1 MPSSE
6 LVGVAG
12 GETINQLVPDRPG
25 AGAIRCGAFAGGAPR
40 RASANFQ
47 HGLVP
52 RVSDRLD
59 ALHCARDATVR
70 EQRSIGTDLIVAK
83 NRVIEEAFG
92 EIAIRLVRMAAT
104 GDHTRYP

>member
-1 MPSSE
+1 MLPCRVAE

-47 HGLVP
+47 HGLVA

-70 EQRSIGTDLIVAK
+70 KHRSIVAK
-83 NRVIEEAFG
+83 NRVVEEAFG